1 MDFPPHSVRAAGRWL
16 GRSIF
21 MLLVVAVSLAGCSRS
36 DQRASTP
43 VLGIDSLPVYIGDS
57 LPFLYPPGPY
67 IERIQDNV
75 TLRLY
80 LDEFGRPVPESTRI
94 QEHAK
99 LAAFDSS
106 ALRGAKDLVFRPA
119 MKDGKPVPYPV
130 LFPIKFRVPD
140 GPPMP
145 GDSVADSAKR

>member
-1 MDFPPHSVRAAGRWL
+1 MPD
-16 GRSIF
+16 
-21 MLLVVAVSLAGCSRS
+21 
-36 DQRASTP
+36 T
-43 VLGIDSLPVYIGDS
+43 LPVFIGDS

-99 LAAFDSS
+99 HLAFDSS
-106 ALRGAKDLVFRPA
+106 ALRGAPDLVFSPA
-119 MKDGKPVPYPV
+119 VKDGKHVPYPV

-145 GDSVADSAKR
+145 GDSVADAGKR